1 MYAWSNGTGVY
12 NGNKITQFTSN
23 NEEEFTF
30 NFGYK
35 DQPKKVYIKG
45 DCIISL
51 MKDGKVFKRGYFS
64 FENSQLQN
72 VTDISEILFP
82 QLDGIQKIK
91 FGSSH
96 LLFLST
102 KGYVYSMGNNY
113 YGQLGINSKMISV
126 IFKPMQ
132 LKVGS
137 VHLICKN
144 IHAYKYNSFAI
155 DKNYQLYIWGK
166 NDYLMGIYKSNLF
179 HPALFLGDFKVESIK
194 HSGGRMLIYA
204 HREEEETSYKLA
216 TETKEMVE
224 EEEQVEQEEK
234 ETKEK
239 DKEKEK
245 EKLKKTK
252 EISKKGFNVDFT
264 NTVKY
269 LLNFIK
275 VIQQDKTYLDNIRG
289 YCLNTNYKFLTAEQI
304 TATWNKLGE
313 LIKTA
318 IEDRPNSFISHH
330 VRITNSK
337 RLDLL
342 SSLISINILQ
352 IFDRIKLP
360 VINQLYIDQLRDCKV
375 LIKSIFKPTDNEKER
390 IYLSNIEKL
399 LTTTLK
405 YKYLE
410 NFIHQFAV
418 HQSLLKIF
426 NFKNI
431 MKAFEENVL
440 NTLNEV
446 ETKSYLLEKVYE
458 NVLMVVAKYSNT
470 IQNMNEMFMNSK
482 GGINDIE
489 RLSFEYIINV
499 NENIKNM
506 WMYYTFHSK
515 ENILLSLKKK
525 QFEQIY
531 SVCKK
536 IYEVQFRAE
545 NVYKEQNQQLT
556 NDNTQWK
563 TNFLSTL
570 DELEKGKNNVIEI
583 IKQNVNESSELMMK
597 QMVTNYSSAVI
608 EEFKLKRMFL
618 CLLASAK
625 KEYQLP

>member
-234 ETKEK
+234 ETK
-239 DKEKEK
+239 
-245 EKLKKTK
+245 T
-252 EISKKGFNVDFT
+252 
-264 NTVKY
+264 
-269 LLNFIK
+269 
-275 VIQQDKTYLDNIRG
+275 
-289 YCLNTNYKFLTAEQI
+289 
-304 TATWNKLGE
+304 
-313 LIKTA
+313 
-318 IEDRPNSFISHH
+318 
-330 VRITNSK
+330 
-337 RLDLL
+337 
-342 SSLISINILQ
+342 
-352 IFDRIKLP
+352 
-360 VINQLYIDQLRDCKV
+360 
-375 LIKSIFKPTDNEKER
+375 
-390 IYLSNIEKL
+390 
-399 LTTTLK
+399 
-405 YKYLE
+405 
-410 NFIHQFAV
+410 
-418 HQSLLKIF
+418 
-426 NFKNI
+426 
-431 MKAFEENVL
+431 
-440 NTLNEV
+440 
-446 ETKSYLLEKVYE
+446 
-458 NVLMVVAKYSNT
+458 
-470 IQNMNEMFMNSK
+470 
-482 GGINDIE
+482 
-489 RLSFEYIINV
+489 
-499 NENIKNM
+499 
-506 WMYYTFHSK
+506 
-515 ENILLSLKKK
+515 
-525 QFEQIY
+525 
-531 SVCKK
+531 
-536 IYEVQFRAE
+536 
-545 NVYKEQNQQLT
+545 
-556 NDNTQWK
+556 
-563 TNFLSTL
+563 
-570 DELEKGKNNVIEI
+570 
-583 IKQNVNESSELMMK
+583 
-597 QMVTNYSSAVI
+597 
-608 EEFKLKRMFL
+608 
-618 CLLASAK
+618 
-625 KEYQLP
+625 